1 MLRWEVVPAYVDI
14 IEIGL
19 EGNMVLVDS
28 SWDVCLKAR
37 FIDVDDDEDAIAEC
51 ERRDEESII
60 GMKIDS
66 AFITSSSC
74 KWRTDVA
81 QLIVL
86 DKETNIVDK
95 ASPSFRWM

>member
-1 MLRWEVVPAYVDI
+1 
-14 IEIGL
+14 
-19 EGNMVLVDS
+19 
-28 SWDVCLKAR
+28 VCLKAR

-74 KWRTDVA
+74 KWRIDVA

-86 DKETNIVDK
+86 DKETNMVDK
-95 ASPSFRWM
+95 ASPSFR